1 MAGNPT
7 FAGAGAQAA
16 TAPRFNIFE
25 KPVSAPRPAA
35 QGSHGVFDCASA
47 CAPAGSGER
56 PAAATYR
63 RRRRATPIL
72 TWAALLAAVIALVA
86 AWAQLRGD
94 APDRAAPWAPAHH
107 QPRAREPRQNTA
119 ARRGLRRPLRRTRKR
134 AKPHRAT
141 RPRHGARRLPAPPP
155 AVVPPPRAPLLSP
168 QRAMPPKPPEPR
180 RLPARVAPGAPP
192 EFM

>member
-7 FAGAGAQAA
+7 SAGAGAQAA

-35 QGSHGVFDCASA
+35 QGSRGVFDCGSA
-47 CAPAGSGER
+47 CGPAGSVER
-56 PAAATYR
+56 PAAVYW

-72 TWAALLAAVIALVA
+72 TWVALLAAVVALVA

-94 APDRAAPWAPAHH
+94 APDRAVPRAPVHD
-107 QPRAREPRQNTA
+107 QPRAREPRQNAA
-119 ARRGLRRPLRRTRKR
+119 ARRGVRPQRRTRKR

-141 RPRHGARRLPAPPP
+141 RPRRSTRRRAAPQPT
-155 AVVPPPRAPLLSP
+155 VVPAPRAPLLSP
-168 QRAMPPKPPEPR
+168 PRAIPRKPVAPR